1 MFIMCGCFGEQMEPN
16 TTKCMYIC
24 ILTVDF
30 VLHVWHFLVGMYM
43 KIYVCSV
50 PVNRPTLWVISVRTG
65 TSTPSLSAHV
75 QMNSPSRQNR
85 KRAGGPGGGGEGA
98 ESDGEKSEGE
108 GELVVDDPSPAGS
121 ASSLDR
127 PVHVYMCVLSTMYQ
141 V

>member
-1 MFIMCGCFGEQMEPN
+1 
-16 TTKCMYIC
+16 
-24 ILTVDF
+24 
-30 VLHVWHFLVGMYM
+30 
-43 KIYVCSV
+43 
-50 PVNRPTLWVISVRTG
+50 
-65 TSTPSLSAHV
+65 
-75 QMNSPSRQNR
+75 MNSPSRQNR

-127 PVHVYMCVLSTMYQ
+127 PVHVYMCVLSSTMHQ